1 MIPRYIFTEEHEQFR
16 DSVKKFIAA
25 EVTPYHRQWE
35 KDGKVSREVWLKA
48 GANGFLCSNAPEE
61 YGGAGVDFK
70 YNAIFTEELGRAGI
84 TGPGFGV
91 HSDMAAAYILNFG
104 SDEQKKQW
112 LPKMASGEVIAAL
125 GLTEPGAG
133 SDLKAIRTKA
143 TRDGDDFVI
152 NGQKV
157 FISNGQMCDILVLA
171 TKTDGAAGAHGITLF
186 LVEGDREGFHRG
198 RNLSKLGM
206 KAQDTSEL
214 FFDNVRIPATNLLGQ
229 EGKGFQQM
237 MTKLAQERLAQ
248 AIRSATVTETVI
260 QWTVDYTSERKA
272 FGQTIADFQNT
283 QFVLADLHTKATVA
297 RVYTDKCIELF
308 MQGKLDSVDAAMAK
322 MFVCELH
329 CEAVDKC
336 LQLFGGWGYMW
347 EYPITRAYADARIVK
362 IAGGSIEIMK
372 TIIAKQMFAGKLTKP
387 ARNKE

>member
-133 SDLKAIRTKA
+133 SDLKAIRTTA
-143 TRDGDDFVI
+143 IRDGDDYVI

-157 FISNGQMCDILVLA
+157 YISNGQLCDIVILA
-171 TKTDGAAGAHGITLF
+171 CKTDPAAGAKGMTFII
-186 LVEGDREGFHRG
+186 VETTRKGFERG
-198 RNLSKLGM
+198 RNLEKLGL
-206 KAQDTSEL
+206 KAQDTSEM
-214 FFDNVRIPATNLLGQ
+214 FFTDVRVPVTNRIGA
-229 EGKGFQQM
+229 EGKGFAIAM
-237 MTKLAQERLAQ
+237 HNLAEERLSIAVS
-248 AIRSATVTETVI
+248 AIRACEGILESTE
-260 QWTVDYTSERKA
+260 
-272 FGQTIADFQNT
+272 
-283 QFVLADLHTKATVA
+283 
-297 RVYTDKCIELF
+297 
-308 MQGKLDSVDAAMAK
+308 AAMAK
-322 MFVCELH
+322 MLAGELQ
-329 CEAVDKC
+329 CKVADEC
-336 LQLFGGWGYMW
+336 LQFYGGYGYMM
-347 EYPITRAYADARIVK
+347 EYQIAHAYLDARIRK
-362 IAGGSIEIMK
+362 IAGGSSEVMRD
-372 TIIAKQMFAGKLTKP
+372 IISRKVFA
-387 ARNKE
+387 